1 MKQYLDQTGVE
12 YLWGRVK
19 NNFAKLDSDGKV
31 PASQLPSYLDDV
43 EEYSSLSS
51 FPTTGEA
58 GKIYVARDTN
68 LIYRWGGAAYV
79 EISPS
84 IALGET
90 STTAYPGDKGKKLAS
105 DLQSEV
111 DRATAAESDIRSAIT
126 AEQNRAQNSEQ
137 ELKGLIEK
145 NADNTTKISEALE
158 TETQA
163 RIDADATEKTER
175 QSEDNAIKASITTEV
190 NRATA
195 AETTLDNKIESV
207 KIVKVDSSDNTIA
220 ASYQLQLNGEAKGAT
235 IDIAKDQSIKDIE
248 VLDMNATLNSDGTI
262 NAGSPAGTTAL
273 CIVYILAD
281 GSYKLAKLDYSKFLE
296 EAEFADGLTVKDHKV
311 YVKVDS
317 SSESFLT
324 VSSTGVKLSG
334 VQTAINT
341 AVASEKAARESADTQ
356 LTNLVNS
363 TKEAITADLNSEI
376 ERAKAAEAEIT
387 SNLDSEGIPL
397 DTLAEI
403 LITS

>member
-341 AVASEKAARESADTQ
+341 AVASEKAARESADT
-356 LTNLVNS
+356 
-363 TKEAITADLNSEI
+363 
-376 ERAKAAEAEIT
+376 
-387 SNLDSEGIPL
+387 
-397 DTLAEI
+397 
-403 LITS
+403 